1 MFNRE
6 KEVKHLFSGTN
17 RLEDLGLPVV
27 MFAPVGSGKSTI
39 LRAGAAIQPD
49 TLMCTLRAGEKTD
62 VPMSEAEFVYAFAK
76 SIGLSERSQHL
87 PAVANALNRM

>member
-6 KEVKHLFSGTN
+6 KEVKRLFSGTN

-76 SIGLSERSQHL
+76 SIGLSERSQYL
-87 PAVANALNRM
+87 PMISSALDRM